1 MPTAILIFLGLLG
14 GVAVGLQGPLSSLMS
29 GKIGILESIFIVH
42 LGGALL
48 TIVPLVVLFGGGNL
62 SQWRSVPWYAL
73 GAGAMGLVVIGAVS
87 ITIPKIGVAPT
98 VTLIVVAQLIVGAI
112 LDQYGWLG
120 VHMRPIDTTRILGM
134 LTLFVGTWLMVK

>member
-1 MPTAILIFLGLLG
+1 MSTAILIILGLLG

-29 GKIGILESIFIVH
+29 SKIGIMESIFIVH
-42 LGGALL
+42 LGGAILA
-48 TIVPLVVLFGGGNL
+48 IVPLLIFWGGGNL
-62 SQWRSVPWYAL
+62 GEWRSVPWYAL

-87 ITIPKIGVAPT
+87 ITIPRLGVAPT

-120 VHMRPIDTTRILGM
+120 VHIRPIDTPRIFGVLA
-134 LTLFVGTWLMVK
+134 LLLGTWLMVR

>member
-1 MPTAILIFLGLLG
+1 MSTAVLILLGLLG

-29 GKIGILESIFIVH
+29 SKIGIMESIFIVH
-42 LGGALL
+42 LGGAILA
-48 TIVPLVVLFGGGNL
+48 IVPLLLFWGGGNL

-87 ITIPKIGVAPT
+87 ITIPRLGVAPT

-120 VHMRPIDTTRILGM
+120 VHIRPIDTTRIIGM
-134 LTLFVGTWLMVK
+134 LVLFFGTWLMVK